1 MSRPEQGRRSARPV
15 SEKVGEYAGEL
26 RRTTGAEVRTD
37 EVTLA
42 LYSTDASL
50 YQVRPLCVVLP
61 RTREEV
67 QAATAAALRFGL
79 PLLPRV
85 SGTSLAGQ
93 AVNEA
98 VVLDFSRHLDRI
110 VEIEPDGRFARVE
123 PGVVLDDLNAVLR
136 PKGLQFGPDPASSDR
151 ASLGG
156 IIGNNASGAHSLEY
170 GLAIDHLLG
179 VEVLLG
185 DGSLAR
191 FGPMA
196 DGEADAANAGTGFA
210 GRVTAGLRDLAR
222 AHADTIRAATPRH
235 WRRCGGYALDR
246 FVDGVPLHLPQD
258 PRFNPARIFCGAEG
272 TLGILTEI
280 TVGLVERKPFR
291 ALAVLSFDRL
301 RAALDEVPAILE
313 TGPSSVELLDHTSLE
328 LCRQAPEYARL
339 LDGLI
344 PGRPFCLLAVE
355 YEGRERGEP
364 AAGMDRLAARLGRF
378 GAPPITRLE
387 TAAAQARLWQ
397 IRKAGLGLMM
407 STRALRKP
415 VPFLED
421 AAVPVNRLGEYIDAV
436 ESFCREI
443 GVPITYYAHASAGCL
458 HVRPLLNLR
467 DPEDRARI
475 PVIQEHAVG
484 LLRRLGG
491 SQSSEHGDGR
501 SRSWLNERMFGADYC
516 DLLRR
521 VKRLCDPAGLFNP
534 GMIVDAPPPLEN
546 LRPAPALAPAEGD
559 RLDFSA
565 DGGFQAALEQC
576 NGAAVCRRRGPGVM
590 CPSFRVTRDEEHSPR
605 GRANAL
611 RAVLQGGLT
620 GEELTGDRLAEVMD
634 LCVEC
639 KACKSECPSA
649 VDVAK
654 IKIEWLARRNEAR
667 GVPLR
672 SRLFADAWKAA
683 RFASGRWAPWINAA
697 LRPAPVRRAIAAAT
711 GLTPHRPLPAFA
723 RDPFWAWARRRG
735 EPAAG
740 GDEVA
745 LFEDE
750 FNAGFE
756 PDVLRAAVECLEAAG
771 CRVRFCGVRSSGR
784 AALSKGLLG
793 QARAEARDTLGRLH
807 PFALR
812 GVPIVGLEPS
822 AILSV
827 RDDYPSLLPGDPR
840 VAECAAACLLFEEFL
855 AGRAAAGKGAGLRP
869 GAPKILLQGHCHQ
882 RALCGTGSAL
892 ALLRGIPGCEVA
904 ELETTCCGMAGSFG
918 FEREHFEV
926 SMAIGEL
933 ALFPAVRAAAPDTV
947 LAAAGFSCRQQIAQ
961 GTGRIAR
968 HPAQILRDHL
978 MAGAGPGGAG
988 QGRGT

>member
-1 MSRPEQGRRSARPV
+1 MSRRTISPG
-15 SEKVGEYAGEL
+15 SEKVGDYVAEL
-26 RRTTGAEVRTD
+26 RRATGAEVRAD

-50 YQVRPLCVVLP
+50 YQVRPLCVVIP
-61 RTREEV
+61 RTREDA
-67 QAATAAALRFGL
+67 QAATAAAIRFGL

-123 PGVVLDDLNAVLR
+123 PGVILDDLNAALR
-136 PKGLQFGPDPASSDR
+136 PHGLQFGPDPASSDR

-170 GLAIDHLLG
+170 GLAMDHLLG
-179 VEVLLG
+179 VEALLG
-185 DGSLAR
+185 DGSCVRWGA
-191 FGPMA
+191 M
-196 DGEADAANAGTGFA
+196 EAEAVGSVSAAAGFA
-210 GRVTAGLRDLAR
+210 GRALAGLRDLAR
-222 AHADTIRAATPRH
+222 EHADTIRAATPRH

-246 FVDGVPLHLPQD
+246 FVDGVSLHVPQD

-291 ALAVLSFDRL
+291 ALAVLPFDRL

-328 LCRQAPEYARL
+328 LCRQAPEYTRL
-339 LDGLI
+339 LDGLL

-364 AAGMDRLAARLGRF
+364 AAGMDRLVARLGRF

-387 TAAAQARLWQ
+387 TASAQARLWQ

-436 ESFCREI
+436 ETFCRDL

-458 HVRPLLNLR
+458 HVRPMLNLR

-475 PVIQEHAVG
+475 PEIQKHAVG

-501 SRSWLNERMFGADYC
+501 SRSWLNERMFGPEYYG
-516 DLLRR
+516 LLRQ
-521 VKRLCDPAGLFNP
+521 VKRLFDPAGLFNP
-534 GMIVDAPPPLEN
+534 GMIVDSPAPLEN
-546 LRPAPALAPAEGD
+546 LRPTTVLAPAVGD

-565 DGGFQAALEQC
+565 DGGFQAAVEQC

-611 RAVLQGGLT
+611 RAVLQGWLPGESLT
-620 GEELTGDRLAEVMD
+620 GSRIEAVMD

-654 IKIEWLARRNEAR
+654 LKIEWLARRNEAR

-672 SRLFADAWKAA
+672 SRLFADSWKVA
-683 RFASGRWAPWINAA
+683 RFVSGRWAPWINAV
-697 LRPAPVRRAIAAAT
+697 LRPVPVRHVLAAVT
-711 GLTPHRPLPAFA
+711 GLTPHRSLPAFA
-723 RDPFWAWARRRG
+723 RDPFWSWSRRRG
-735 EPAAG
+735 ESPGA

-750 FNAGFE
+750 FNAGFD
-756 PDVLRAAVECLEAAG
+756 PDVLRAAVECLEASG

-793 QARAEARDTLGRLH
+793 QARVEARDTLARLH
-807 PFALR
+807 PFARR

-840 VAECAAACLLFEEFL
+840 IAECASACLLFEDFL
-855 AGRAAAGKGAGLRP
+855 AARAVGGAGPALRP
-869 GAPKILLQGHCHQ
+869 GARKVLLQGHCHQ
-882 RALCGTGSAL
+882 RALCGTAFAL
-892 ALLRGIPGCEVA
+892 TVLRGIPDCDVA
-904 ELETTCCGMAGSFG
+904 ELDTTCCGMAGSFG
-918 FEREHFEV
+918 FEREHYEV

-933 ALFPAVRAAAPDTV
+933 ALFPAVRAAEPDTV
-947 LAAAGFSCRQQIAQ
+947 IAAAGFSCRQQIAQ
-961 GTGRIAR
+961 GTGRSAR

-978 MAGAGPGGAG
+978 TTNAGPGGT
-988 QGRGT
+988 GREENL

>member
-1 MSRPEQGRRSARPV
+1 MNPRAISPG
-15 SEKVGEYAGEL
+15 SEKVGDYVAEL
-26 RRTTGAEVRTD
+26 RRTTGAEVRED

-50 YQVRPLCVVLP
+50 YQVRPLCVVIP

-67 QAATAAALRFGL
+67 QAATAAAIRFGL

-98 VVLDFSRHLDRI
+98 VILDFSRHLDRI
-110 VEIEPDGRFARVE
+110 LEIEPDGRFARVE
-123 PGVVLDDLNAVLR
+123 PGVVLDDLNVALR
-136 PKGLQFGPDPASSDR
+136 PHGLQFGPDPASSDR

-170 GLAIDHLLG
+170 GLAIDHLLS

-191 FGPMA
+191 FGAMEA
-196 DGEADAANAGTGFA
+196 GELDRVHAGSGFA

-222 AHADTIRAATPRH
+222 THADTIRAATPRH

-246 FVDGVPLHLPQD
+246 FVDGVSLHVPQD

-280 TVGLVERKPFR
+280 TVGLVERRPFR

-328 LCRQAPEYARL
+328 LCRKAPEYARL

-378 GAPPITRLE
+378 GAIPITRLE
-387 TAAAQARLWQ
+387 TAAAQSRLWQ

-421 AAVPVNRLGEYIDAV
+421 AAVPVDRLGEYIDDV

-458 HVRPLLNLR
+458 HVRPMLNLR

-475 PVIQEHAVG
+475 PAIQEYAVG
-484 LLRRLGG
+484 LLRRWGG

-501 SRSWLNERMFGADYC
+501 SRSWLNERMFGSEYY
-516 DLLRR
+516 DLLRQ

-534 GMIVDAPPPLEN
+534 GMIVDAPSPLQN
-546 LRPAPALAPAEGD
+546 LRPAPPLAPAAGD

-565 DGGFQAALEQC
+565 DGGFQAAVEQC

-590 CPSFRVTRDEEHSPR
+590 CPSFRATRDEEHSPR

-611 RAVLQGGLT
+611 RAVLQGGLP
-620 GEELTGDRLAEVMD
+620 GESLTGDRIAEVMD

-654 IKIEWLARRNEAR
+654 LKIEWLARRNEAR
-667 GVPLR
+667 GVPFR
-672 SRLFADAWKAA
+672 SRLFADAWKVA
-683 RFASGRWAPWINAA
+683 RFVSGPWAPWVNAV
-697 LRPAPVRRAIAAAT
+697 LRPAPIRRALAAVT

-735 EPAAG
+735 ESPTG

-750 FNAGFE
+750 FNAGYD

-784 AALSKGLLG
+784 AALSKGMLDP
-793 QARAEARDTLGRLH
+793 ARAEARDTLAQLH
-807 PFALR
+807 PFAQR

-827 RDDYPSLLPGDPR
+827 QDDYPSLLPGDPR
-840 VAECAAACLLFEEFL
+840 VADCAAACCLFEEFL
-855 AGRAAAGKGAGLRP
+855 ANRAAAGRGPALQSGAS
-869 GAPKILLQGHCHQ
+869 KILLQGHCHQ
-882 RALCGTGSAL
+882 RALCGTSAPL
-892 ALLRGIPGCEVA
+892 ALLRGIPGCDVT
-904 ELETTCCGMAGSFG
+904 ELDTTCCGMAGSFG
-918 FEREHFEV
+918 FEREHYEI

-933 ALFPAVRAAAPDTV
+933 ALFPAVRAAGPETL
-947 LAAAGFSCRQQIAQ
+947 LAAPGFSCRQQIAR
-961 GTGRIAR
+961 GTGRTAR

-978 MAGAGPGGAG
+978 IIDADPGGS
-988 QGRGT
+988 GRGKKT